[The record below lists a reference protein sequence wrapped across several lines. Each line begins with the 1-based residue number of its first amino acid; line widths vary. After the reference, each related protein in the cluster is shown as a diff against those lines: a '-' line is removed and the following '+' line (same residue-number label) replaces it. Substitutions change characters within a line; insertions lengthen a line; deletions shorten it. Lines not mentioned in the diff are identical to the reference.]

1 MNKKQEIL
9 ESLKSVY
16 DPELGQNIVELQ
28 MVRDIVITDGKARL
42 TLALTTLRCPMK
54 EKIIG
59 DVKEAVGSVKGISSI
74 EVELTEMSKDE
85 MDHLFPKHPLVG
97 IKKVK
102 HFVAVGSG
110 KDGVGKTTVA
120 VNLAIA
126 LNREGFKV
134 GLLDADMYGP
144 NVPIMLDISEKP
156 GGEDGMILPPEKF
169 GLKIMSIGFF
179 VDESKPIIWRAP
191 LYQRL

>member
-74 EVELTEMSKDE
+74 EVELTEMSK
-85 MDHLFPKHPLVG
+85 V
-97 IKKVK
+97 
-102 HFVAVGSG
+102 
-110 KDGVGKTTVA
+110 
-120 VNLAIA
+120 
-126 LNREGFKV
+126 
-134 GLLDADMYGP
+134 
-144 NVPIMLDISEKP
+144 
-156 GGEDGMILPPEKF
+156 
-169 GLKIMSIGFF
+169 
-179 VDESKPIIWRAP
+179 
-191 LYQRL
+191 